1 MDEGQSWG
9 YNGLLSGLLEQ
20 SSSDRHF
27 KRPKIIDRIESSM
40 FKKTILTA
48 LFLTILASG
57 ALAQE
62 FEIKTYDLAVRMQPE
77 EQKVEVTATL
87 NLVNLSGPDLAD
99 RILLSTSS
107 RPRYSFF
114 LNLKA
119 QVSSMKVNGAEVQFK
134 SNEDPRNNLL
144 RVSTDITA
152 SIAGSRELTT
162 ELVYTLPTTD
172 RGSALHQSRTEA
184 FVLPNSF
191 WFPVVHTPYAEH
203 GADTAP
209 MRISVNAPAGLKVV
223 SSGIRK
229 SDNSFEQSQAAL
241 PFFIIGDYEVQR
253 GGGDAYPV
261 EIYYPRGVSEAGR
274 KQAERLVVE
283 AEKILKYY
291 SDYFGVA
298 VVAPFRVITTQARQL
313 STSTSDSFSQ
323 GREISFTSVG
333 TVTVDDNLFR
343 RDVLDQGTIE
353 LLANAA
359 ARSWID
365 GQVLLRGRGT
375 GMLRDALPA
384 YLVAQYIGERYGSA
398 LQVESLESFRRA
410 YATIARSDAPLLM
423 QSQLDRNYTTS
434 IFNKGAMVW
443 RLIEST
449 VGKSAFQSV
458 LRGSLARNRVD
469 VLILGDWR
477 SPLCNLSRCASIKAN
492 LFASGADRRLIGEVF
507 TNWIETVVLPDFAI
521 GQPQQTANGWESTVT
536 NFGTGDMTIEVVAT
550 TDKGEK
556 IRRQVLVKASEYGT
570 VSFNTT
576 AALVTVETDPE
587 NKYLQIDYA
596 NDIFPR
602 RPSESEYF
610 GQANFAFS
618 RGDLATAETKAR
630 EGLKANPRATTL
642 RALAGRILLAQK
654 KVEEAKTLFA
664 EALKADPLPI
674 LAYGWANQGL
684 GEIALLQNQGSIA
697 ARYFQL
703 AAAADLDASSTISSR
718 DAALKAEQAAGS
730 ISIPEDITAF
740 LQRFDGAILQ
750 SSTSVVNTFVEIGNL
765 RRFAQSLVVRKPSV
779 WVTEPLR
786 AEIWDANRSAVDV
799 TLRIRIE
806 GKDYAGRAVYVINR
820 AGGKILLSEV
830 PVFDVK

>member
-1 MDEGQSWG
+1 M
-9 YNGLLSGLLEQ
+9 L
-20 SSSDRHF
+20 
-27 KRPKIIDRIESSM
+27 
-40 FKKTILTA
+40 KKTILT
-48 LFLTILASG
+48 ILLLSTVSIG
-57 ALAQE
+57 AFAQE
-62 FEIKTYDLAVRMQPE
+62 FEIKNYDLVVRLQPE
-77 EQKVEVTATL
+77 EQKVEVTANL
-87 NLVNLSGPDLAD
+87 SLVNLSGPDLAD
-99 RILLSTSS
+99 RILLSTSN

-114 LNLKA
+114 LNMKA
-119 QVSSMKVNGAEVQFK
+119 QVASMKVNGAAVPFK
-134 SNEDPRNNLL
+134 ATEDPRNNLL
-144 RVSTDITA
+144 RVSTDITGT
-152 SIAGSRELTT
+152 IAGARELTT
-162 ELVYTLPTTD
+162 ELTYVLPTTE

-209 MRISVNAPAGLKVV
+209 VKLSVTAAEGLKVV

-241 PFFIIGDYEVQR
+241 PFFIVGDYEVYR

-261 EIYYPRGVSEAGR
+261 EVYYPRGVSEVGKAQAQR
-274 KQAERLVVE
+274 LAAEAERV
-283 AEKILKYY
+283 LKFYA
-291 SDYFGVA
+291 DYFGVA
-298 VVAPFRVITTQARQL
+298 VVAPFRIITTQARQL
-313 STSTSDSFSQ
+313 STTTSDSFSQ

-333 TVTVDDNLFR
+333 TVTVDDNIFR

-384 YLVAQYIGERYGSA
+384 YLVAQYIGERYGQA
-398 LQVESLESFRRA
+398 QQVESWESFRRA

-443 RLIEST
+443 RLLEST
-449 VGKSAFQSV
+449 VGRTIFQNV
-458 LRGSLARNRVD
+458 LRASLARNRVD

-477 SPLCNLSRCASIKAN
+477 SPLCNISRCASIKAN

-521 GQPQQTANGWESTVT
+521 GQPQPAANGWESTVT
-536 NFGTGDMTIEVVAT
+536 NFGTGDMTIDVVAT

-556 IRRQVLVKASEYGT
+556 IRKQVLVKASEYGT
-570 VSFNTT
+570 VSFATP
-576 AALVTVETDPE
+576 AALVSVETDPE
-587 NKYLQIDYA
+587 NKFLQIDYA
-596 NDIFPR
+596 NDVYPR

-610 GQANFAFS
+610 GLANFAFS
-618 RGDLATAETKAR
+618 RGDLATAEAKAR

-654 KVEEAKTLFA
+654 NVEEAKTLFT
-664 EALKADPLPI
+664 EALKGDPLPI

-684 GEIALLQNQGSIA
+684 GEIALQQNQGAVA
-697 ARYFQL
+697 ARHFRL
-703 AAAADLDASSTISSR
+703 AAAADLDASSTITAR
-718 DAALKAEQAAGS
+718 DAALKAEQSANL
-730 ISIPEDITAF
+730 ISIPEEIIAF
-740 LQRFDGAILQ
+740 LQKFDGAVLQ
-750 SSTSVVNTFVEIGNL
+750 STSSAVNTFVEIGNL
-765 RRFAQSLVVRKPSV
+765 RRFAQSLVVRKPSS

-786 AEIWDANRSAVDV
+786 AEVWDANRTAVDV

>member
-1 MDEGQSWG
+1 MLK
-9 YNGLLSGLLEQ
+9 NTIRTVLLLMAISIG
-20 SSSDRHF
+20 
-27 KRPKIIDRIESSM
+27 
-40 FKKTILTA
+40 
-48 LFLTILASG
+48 AS
-57 ALAQE
+57 AQE
-62 FEIKTYDLAVRMQPE
+62 FEIKNYDLAVRMQPE

-87 NLVNLSGPDLAD
+87 SLVNLSGPDLAD
-99 RILLSTSS
+99 RILLSTSN

-119 QVSSMKVNGAEVQFK
+119 QVTSMKVNGTAVQFK
-134 SNEDPRNNLL
+134 AAEDLRNNLL
-144 RVSTDITA
+144 RVSTDITGTIA
-152 SIAGSRELTT
+152 SSRELTT
-162 ELVYTLPTTD
+162 EFVYTLPTTE
-172 RGSALHQSRTEA
+172 RGAALHQSRTEA

-191 WFPVVHTPYAEH
+191 WFPVFHTPYAEH

-209 MRISVNAPAGLKVV
+209 VKISVTAATGLKVV

-241 PFFIIGDYEVQR
+241 PFFIVGDYEVHR
-253 GGGDAYPV
+253 AGGEAYPV
-261 EIYYPRGVSEAGR
+261 EVYYPRGVSEAGKAQATR
-274 KQAERLVVE
+274 LAAEAER
-283 AEKILKYY
+283 ILKYY
-291 SDYFGVA
+291 ADYFGVA
-298 VVAPFRVITTQARQL
+298 VVAPFRIITTQARQL

-323 GREISFTSVG
+323 GREISYTSVG

-384 YLVAQYIGERYGSA
+384 YLVAQYIGERYGA
-398 LQVESLESFRRA
+398 AQQIESWESFRRA

-443 RLIEST
+443 RLLEST
-449 VGKSAFQSV
+449 VGKATFQNV
-458 LRGSLARNRVD
+458 LRASLARNRVD

-477 SPLCNLSRCASIKAN
+477 SPLCNVARCASMKSNI
-492 LFASGADRRLIGEVF
+492 LASGADRRLIGEVF

-521 GQPQQTANGWESTVT
+521 GQPQQTATGWESTVT

-556 IRRQVLVKASEYGT
+556 LRQQVLVKASEYGT
-570 VSFNTT
+570 VSFPATVT
-576 AALVTVETDPE
+576 LATVETDPE

-596 NDIFPR
+596 NDIYPR

-618 RGDLATAETKAR
+618 RGDLATAETRAR

-654 KVEEAKTLFA
+654 KVEEAKALFT
-664 EALKADPLPI
+664 ESLKGDPLPI

-684 GEIALLQNQGSIA
+684 GEIALQQGQGDVA
-697 ARYFQL
+697 ARYFRL
-703 AAAADLDASSTISSR
+703 AAAADLDAASTIAAR
-718 DAALKAEQAAGS
+718 DAALKAEQSTNS

-740 LQRFDGAILQ
+740 LQKFDEAILQ
-750 SSTSVVNTFVEIGNL
+750 STSSVVNTFVEIGNL
-765 RRFAQSLVVRKPSV
+765 RRFAQSLVVRKPST
-779 WVTEPLR
+779 WVTEALR
-786 AEIWDANRSAVDV
+786 AEAWDANRTAVDV

-806 GKDYAGRAVYVINR
+806 GKDYAGRAVYVISR
-820 AGGKILLSEV
+820 AGGKVLLSEV